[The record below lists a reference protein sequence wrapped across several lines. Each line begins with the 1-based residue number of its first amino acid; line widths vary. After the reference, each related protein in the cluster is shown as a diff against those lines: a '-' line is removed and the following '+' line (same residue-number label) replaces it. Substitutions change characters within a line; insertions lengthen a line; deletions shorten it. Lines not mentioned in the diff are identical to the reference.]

1 MKKKDSYI
9 VSFVVALSVW
19 ILLTGTLELP
29 SFIAGAL
36 VSLLVMFSTAQFFS
50 APVKKFL
57 EPQRYLYFIKFALV
71 FLWECVLA
79 NFDVAFRVMQPE
91 MPINPGIVKVKT
103 KLKTEVALTALANSI
118 TLTPGTFTV
127 DIEPKEGLLYI
138 HWINVQDENIVKAT
152 EIIVKKFEGLISK
165 VFE

>member
-9 VSFVVALSVW
+9 VAFMVALLVW

-57 EPQRYLYFIKFALV
+57 EPQRYFYFIKFALV

-103 KLKTEVALTALANSI
+103 RLKTEVALTALANSI

>member
-57 EPQRYLYFIKFALV
+57 EPQRYFYFIKFTLV